1 MSSKNSIQI
10 GLDFILNNAQS
21 SIKQVQSLL
30 DGLNISKLDAQ
41 FGKNFSASMVKQLN
55 TLSTESEKLKT
66 SLQEGLN
73 GKVDEKGIT
82 NSINNI
88 IKVYDQ
94 LEVELNK
101 IASLPQVDMERLIKI
116 DPNLAKEITNI
127 EQKIQH
133 LQKFARPGTIR
144 VGSALPC

>member
-66 SLQEGLN
+66 SLQQSLD
-73 GKVDEKGIT
+73 GKVDEKGIARISEYDYVRLKRIVYNIT
-82 NSINNI
+82 SNNNLVSSLFKVKYNILYFDKLKPCEVYLYNSLFNFISNI
-88 IKVYDQ
+88 HANQ
-94 LEVELNK
+94 SQEV
-101 IASLPQVDMERLIKI
+101 S
-116 DPNLAKEITNI
+116 
-127 EQKIQH
+127 
-133 LQKFARPGTIR
+133 G
-144 VGSALPC
+144 

>member
-66 SLQEGLN
+66 SLQQSLD

-88 IKVYDQ
+88 
-94 LEVELNK
+94 
-101 IASLPQVDMERLIKI
+101 SLW
-116 DPNLAKEITNI
+116 LA
-127 EQKIQH
+127 
-133 LQKFARPGTIR
+133 
-144 VGSALPC
+144 